1 MRKLVVG
8 SFVSLDGVVQAPG
21 GPDEDREGGFEH
33 GGWLVPFFDEKFG
46 EIRVKDADGN
56 EMIVFGRIQA
66 GDKTPRQG
74 ERVVLVDYDAEK
86 DLFWVAQS
94 PDIES

>member
-1 MRKLVVG
+1 
-8 SFVSLDGVVQAPG
+8 
-21 GPDEDREGGFEH
+21 
-33 GGWLVPFFDEKFG
+33 
-46 EIRVKDADGN
+46 
-56 EMIVFGRIQA
+56 MIVFGRIQA